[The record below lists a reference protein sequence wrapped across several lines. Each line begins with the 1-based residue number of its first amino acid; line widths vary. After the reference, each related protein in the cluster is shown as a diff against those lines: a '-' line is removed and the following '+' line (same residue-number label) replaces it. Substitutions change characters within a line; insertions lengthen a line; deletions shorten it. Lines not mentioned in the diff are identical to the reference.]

1 MLRNLLIFAFIITL
15 LQFRGEINAF
25 FNPPPDFAAEHDG
38 KVILYATAW
47 CPYCD
52 KTRALL
58 RENNIDYFEYDIEKS
73 QKGKQQ
79 HRELGGSGIPV
90 LLINGEV
97 VKGYA
102 PARILELA
110 SSS

>member
-1 MLRNLLIFAFIITL
+1 MLRNLLIFAAIITL
-15 LQFRGEINAF
+15 IQFRAEINHF
-25 FNPPPDFAAEHDG
+25 FNPPPDFAVEHDG

-52 KTRALL
+52 KTRKLL

-73 QKGKQQ
+73 AEGNRQ
-79 HRELGGSGIPV
+79 HKALGGTGIPV
-90 LLINGEV
+90 LLIKGEV

-102 PARILELA
+102 PGRIVALA
-110 SSS
+110 KSS